1 MIKGNTKL
9 EYFKYLNE
17 FIFPRKEVSNE
28 EFRQKIP
35 GLIINWRLFLKL
47 LDGDYV
53 MIIILNFTDKGV
65 IQCYQ
70 IKK

>member
-1 MIKGNTKL
+1 MVKGNVKL

-17 FIFPRKEVSNE
+17 FIFRRQEVANE